1 MKQDAAMHSVT
12 SLNTSSEEGSTPPIS
27 FGPDAEEAE
36 ELVIYAFIYL
46 FIFLLGWNS
55 MRGGESAT
63 PDSMMKY
70 VYFVNEDK

>member
-46 FIFLLGWNS
+46 FIYFSPRLEQHERW
-55 MRGGESAT
+55 RKR
-63 PDSMMKY
+63 DSRLHDEVRLFRK
-70 VYFVNEDK
+70 